1 MNVLK
6 IETLSFFVINFI
18 FSVGF
23 WPSANSLEKGWCVLR
38 LDTYA
43 NSERTLMAAVE
54 KSTIIKGFHILK
66 GEYGTKTA
74 CVILPN
80 GDKGTLGS

>member
-38 LDTYA
+38 LDKYA
-43 NSERTLMAAVE
+43 NSERTLMAIIE
-54 KSTIIKGFHILK
+54 KSAITKGFHILK

-80 GDKGTLGS
+80 GYKGTFGS